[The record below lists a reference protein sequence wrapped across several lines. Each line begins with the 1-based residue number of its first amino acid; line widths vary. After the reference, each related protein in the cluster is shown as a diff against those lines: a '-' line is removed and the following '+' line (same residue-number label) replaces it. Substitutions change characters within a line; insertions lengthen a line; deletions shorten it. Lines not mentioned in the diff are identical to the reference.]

1 MSSLSDVVVSACLR
15 TLERPDVRENIEGIV
30 RPIVSIILDR
40 LYPYVLVIVALV
52 IAMFVM
58 LAWALASI
66 SRIAKTLAVKAIS
79 PRVA

>member
-1 MSSLSDVVVSACLR
+1 MSSLSDVVVSTCLS
-15 TLERPDVRENIEGIV
+15 TLQRPDVRENIEGIV

-52 IAMFVM
+52 IAMFIM

-66 SRIAKTLAVKAIS
+66 SRIARALAAKAIS

>member
-66 SRIAKTLAVKAIS
+66 SRIARTLAAKAIS